1 MGSAAMKN
9 NDSRHGR
16 EWEQP
21 SAAAKANDI
30 SDDELDEL
38 PGGVTHEEP
47 IFTILP
53 YPYEIN

>member
-1 MGSAAMKN
+1 MKN